1 MKIKKN
7 GGGGAKRRFALRLPS
22 CSTMRVFTGVADIA
36 AYCLYINRIARTT
49 FAANLA
55 PGVLRYNSTTTLA
68 LSVTDVI
75 GQIC

>member
-1 MKIKKN
+1 MLPLYSAI
-7 GGGGAKRRFALRLPS
+7 RL
-22 CSTMRVFTGVADIA
+22 FTGVADIA

-55 PGVLRYNSTTTLA
+55 PGVLRYNSTITLA

-75 GQIC
+75 GKICR